1 MNLQI
6 TNIRIE
12 EKHAARIKYNHEE
25 IKARLTNALESYG
38 NTVVTEET
46 VKDAKKACA
55 DLNKLAKS
63 LDTFRKDTKKELTG
77 SIKTFEDNVKELHSD
92 VKEAR
97 EKINSQVEFFI
108 EEERKEKLIK
118 VELAILQTKEE
129 INLKD
134 KYFTQVELKD
144 TYLNSSMSINKVK
157 ADLVT
162 QFNTLKMM
170 QDMEQM
176 KIDTI
181 VSILGVHNEKLR
193 FKFDFEYFERY
204 INDETSVA
212 DLNTLVMKKVNAR
225 LEEEQAELLRI
236 EEEKKQAVL
245 DAEKRVKDEADEKA
259 AADKLKADKEKKA
272 EIEAIELKAR
282 IEQQQRDTEAKIKL
296 EAEQERNAKVLETI
310 QENIVVPVEPERKE
324 PTKDVTNTLHTTV
337 SKMNA
342 LKEFMELHNIEYT
355 RG

>member
-25 IKARLTNALESYG
+25 IKASLTNALESYG

-245 DAEKRVKDEADEKA
+245 DAERKVKEEAERKA
-259 AADKLKADKEKKA
+259 AEELARIEAEKKA
-272 EIEAIELKAR
+272 EVEAVRLKAR
-282 IEQQQRDTEAKIKL
+282 MEQEARDTEARIKL
-296 EAEQERNAKVLETI
+296 QEEQERNAKVLESVQDSI
-310 QENIVVPVEPERKE
+310 IVPVETETEE
-324 PTKDVTNTLHTTV
+324 PILSVAYDIEGTQSQL
-337 SKMNA
+337 NA
-342 LKEFMELHNIEYT
+342 LKEFMDKYGLTYNEL
-355 RG
+355 